1 MAEDWPDTEALKLVL
16 NADMQGTGWDATLEA
31 TMSSAI
37 ERVKSEMAPWDPYE
51 DEPPNDRLYMAA
63 LRMGEMMARR
73 PEADPAELRQ
83 DPAYRNY
90 LYGQRRTFGGIS

>member
-1 MAEDWPDTEALKLVL
+1 MAEDWPSTDDLKQVL
-16 NADMQGTGWDATLEA
+16 NADIQGEGWDTILDA

-63 LRMGEMMARR
+63 LRMGELMARR
-73 PEADPAELRQ
+73 PEAEPGELAT
-83 DPAYRNY
+83 DPAYRHY